1 MASSAAKVPAECT
14 LDADAASNIKSDCA
28 EAASGNAAKA
38 SKQQKATTRLISTKI
53 CHWHRAAGRTLGE
66 DAALA
71 AHGRSSLRHGQ
82 ISLQRS
88 ARGAARSLAAAAS
101 LRSGPAP

>member
-1 MASSAAKVPAECT
+1 MASSAEKVPAECT
-14 LDADAASNIKSDCA
+14 LEADAASNIKSDCA
-28 EAASGNAAKA
+28 EATLENAAKA
-38 SKQQKATTRLISTKI
+38 SKQQKATTRLISTRI
-53 CHWHRAAGRTLGE
+53 GHWHSAAGRTLEE

-71 AHGRSSLRHGQ
+71 GPKQSSLRHRQGA
-82 ISLQRS
+82 LLRS